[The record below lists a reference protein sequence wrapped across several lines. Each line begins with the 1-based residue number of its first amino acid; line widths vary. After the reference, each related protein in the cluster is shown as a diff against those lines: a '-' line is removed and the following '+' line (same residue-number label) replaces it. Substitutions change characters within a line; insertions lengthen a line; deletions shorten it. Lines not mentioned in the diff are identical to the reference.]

1 METMERDNSS
11 LVYFHFML
19 TIRKCVRSW
28 PVYPMVYRH
37 HERPHGSLVRRGPHN
52 ATARFTNTGLV
63 ALL

>member
-1 METMERDNSS
+1 MTMETMGRDNSS

-37 HERPHGSLVRRGPHN
+37 HERPLGSLCEKRSS
-52 ATARFTNTGLV
+52 
-63 ALL
+63 